1 MPQLT
6 TQKASTRPD
15 IAESMMEFDLIA
27 NNAKMI
33 GMELFPVFDAASQ
46 AGEFG
51 RIPIE
56 QLLEESKTSRASGSS
71 YGRGEYEF
79 EDDFYATKENGW
91 EEPVDERDKNIYSEY
106 FDAEVVAAERAL
118 SKIMINQEKRVSDLT
133 ISNASITGSAATAV
147 YSNKSAATPID
158 DVETAVQAI
167 YDRTGVWPDT
177 LCLSY
182 KLFRY
187 LRQTDQVLNNIS
199 ASGAGDR
206 IRARDITTQMLAE
219 VFDLDK
225 ILIAGG
231 SRNTAAKGQDVAV
244 AQIWDKTRMFVC
256 KSADGM
262 DLKDPCIG
270 RTFHW
275 SQDGS
280 TIGGTVE
287 SYWEENKRSDIY
299 RVRHETHEKLIYAEL
314 GQRITG
320 CLA

>member
-206 IRARDITTQMLAE
+206 RLLRRAEPGVLLHDELHARLRLLSLLQPGLHVVHQVDVLLHRGEHRARRRA
-219 VFDLDK
+219 
-225 ILIAGG
+225 
-231 SRNTAAKGQDVAV
+231 
-244 AQIWDKTRMFVC
+244 
-256 KSADGM
+256 
-262 DLKDPCIG
+262 
-270 RTFHW
+270 
-275 SQDGS
+275 QDGARREGDER
-280 TIGGTVE
+280 TE
-287 SYWEENKRSDIY
+287 S
-299 RVRHETHEKLIYAEL
+299 
-314 GQRITG
+314 
-320 CLA
+320 